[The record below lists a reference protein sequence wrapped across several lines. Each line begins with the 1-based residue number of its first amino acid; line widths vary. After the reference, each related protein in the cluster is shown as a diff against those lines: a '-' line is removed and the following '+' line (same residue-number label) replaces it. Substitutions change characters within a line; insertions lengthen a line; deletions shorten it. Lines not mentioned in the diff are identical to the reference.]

1 MTGRLSLIA
10 STSVGNGHDANNH
23 DQRRQRL
30 CLRRCRTRQFGKSS
44 HSRGA
49 FSQSLR
55 GVGAGAPGRSPLLR
69 TIVPGVA
76 RGLKLR
82 HDHGSNYMS
91 ATFRMKSVPGHRSL
105 ASFVRE
111 PEGNGVAERFI
122 RTLKENLLWVRVFR
136 YGSRN
141 YAKLSGSSRIT
152 ITKTGWSLGMAIKRP
167 LKCERSTSVAMQM

>member
-1 MTGRLSLIA
+1 MTP
-10 STSVGNGHDANNH
+10 NNH

-30 CLRRCRTRQFGKSS
+30 CLRRCSTRQFGNRR

-55 GVGAGAPGRSPLLR
+55 GVEPGAPGRSPLLR
-69 TIVPGVA
+69 TIVPG
-76 RGLKLR
+76 RGAWDWKLR

-91 ATFRMKSVPGHRSL
+91 RDFQDEIECLGIEASP
-105 ASFVRE
+105 SFVRE
-111 PEGNGVAERFI
+111 PEGNRDTLRSSARSRRTCCGSGSSI
-122 RTLKENLLWVRVFR
+122 R
-136 YGSRN
+136 SRN

-167 LKCERSTSVAMQM
+167 TQVRALNFGLPMQMSESYPWAA